1 MQSRIISSPPIT
13 RPYWVHWL
21 IERVFGRIVIPAY
34 QRWYGLATLRARQRQ
49 LQCLPPGT
57 AGRTVADLLAA
68 HGLHLLPGF
77 ESHDLKHVL
86 LGYPMTPADELRLKA
101 FMLGNGDWSIPNLA
115 LLSLALLTPP
125 EWPDLWR
132 HYQWGRRTPSIVR
145 WRLADYATRNLTELR
160 QMLGTELRAAPQNR
174 YADLALKRPIS
185 APGRASPAPSDKE
198 ARPPSGRLIKS

>member
-1 MQSRIISSPPIT
+1 MQLRSISSSPPT
-13 RPYWVHWL
+13 HSYWVHWL
-21 IERVFGRIVIPAY
+21 IERVFGQLVIPAY

-49 LQCLPPGT
+49 LQRLPPGT

-132 HYQWGRRTPSIVR
+132 HYQWGRRTPSIVH
-145 WRLADYATRNLTELR
+145 WRLADYATRNLAELR
-160 QMLGTELRAAPQNR
+160 QLLGTEQRVAPQNR
-174 YADLALKRPIS
+174 CNARS
-185 APGRASPAPSDKE
+185 SSRARA
-198 ARPPSGRLIKS
+198 AFNQ